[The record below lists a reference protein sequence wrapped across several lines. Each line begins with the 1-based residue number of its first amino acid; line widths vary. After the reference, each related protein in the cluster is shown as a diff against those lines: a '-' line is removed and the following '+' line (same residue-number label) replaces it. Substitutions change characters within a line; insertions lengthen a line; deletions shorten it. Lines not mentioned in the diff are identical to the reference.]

1 MKNKKYICHTTYL
14 RNNIAYDHDC
24 WVLLCK
30 MTISPVIGQ
39 KIMTKNYV
47 ALDISGPID
56 HMIAICGT
64 QVSKMAKNDKKLSP
78 YLKKHT
84 SYDRYFCCTCVKQ

>member
-1 MKNKKYICHTTYL
+1 MEL
-14 RNNIAYDHDC
+14 P
-24 WVLLCK
+24 VLLPASIA
-30 MTISPVIGQ
+30 ISQLLTLKREENHLGQKIIGQ
-39 KIMTKNYV
+39 KIITKNSV

-64 QVSKMAKNDKKLSP
+64 QVSKMAENDKKLSP